1 MQEVRGMA
9 KIKRK
14 LHIQFRSI
22 RNRMIFSFLL
32 VFLAVL
38 VFMGASIYLFTVNML
53 ETRNQQSYEKIL
65 ESAENVLDDRFSIY
79 EGTARSI
86 LDDQTV
92 QETLQEED
100 NTSGEFM
107 SQTRLNA
114 LAPVGRELIYS
125 MEDVTAVYLFD
136 NSGKFYYEDPGRSTS
151 DAEAAVKQVLDTYGR
166 LDILVNCAGITRD
179 TLLMRMTEQDWDLV
193 IDVNLKGTFNFTKA
207 AIKPMMKARYGKI
220 VNISSVVGRAGNAGQ
235 VNYSA
240 SKAGVI
246 GVTKSTAKELG
257 SRNITVNAVA
267 PGYIQT
273 DMTEKL
279 PEEAKNAFLQF
290 IPLKRAGK
298 PEDVANAVYFLC
310 SPDSDYIS
318 GQVINVCG
326 GFLM

>member
-1 MQEVRGMA
+1 MFRARRILKKSHLRTKSIHIHNTDSVKKGCNMGSKTLEGRVALVTGGARGIGRAICERLAAEGA
-9 KIKRK
+9 KIAMVD
-14 LHIQFRSI
+14 I
-22 RNRMIFSFLL
+22 LL
-32 VFLAVL
+32 DVAQKTAEEFKAK
-38 VFMGASIYLFTVNML
+38 G
-53 ETRNQQSYEKIL
+53 YEATAI
-65 ESAENVLDDRFSIY
+65 SANV
-79 EGTARSI
+79 
-86 LDDQTV
+86 
-92 QETLQEED
+92 
-100 NTSGEFM
+100 
-107 SQTRLNA
+107 A
-114 LAPVGRELIYS
+114 L
-125 MEDVTAVYLFD
+125 
-136 NSGKFYYEDPGRSTS
+136 PG